1 VDFQSLKAGSA
12 MALLFYHPHFWF
24 LLCIKNLNSEFRTC
38 DIVFQKGQIF
48 SLGFALLIFYGFY
61 DICNRNW
68 STLGCCFG
76 KWSVL
81 FMILAVNASLF
92 GNWSFRH
99 LNINKFLGFKIWKN
113 NVLSVNYLSPPLIST
128 KIKIEKMDC
137 IFTANNVIILK
148 LKNITSQIKEKS
160 S

>member
-1 VDFQSLKAGSA
+1 MGSKKT
-12 MALLFYHPHFWF
+12 LPFYYPTFEY
-24 LLCIKNLNSEFRTC
+24 LLCIFHFGNVSIGC
-38 DIVFQKGQIF
+38 DIVFFKKGKSVLEGLSF
-48 SLGFALLIFYGFY
+48 LIFCGFY
-61 DICNRNW
+61 DIRNQ
-68 STLGCCFG
+68 SLLTLGH
-76 KWSVL
+76 V
-81 FMILAVNASLF
+81 
-92 GNWSFRH
+92 
-99 LNINKFLGFKIWKN
+99 NINKFLGFKIWKN